1 MFNLEVRNAIKQ
13 SRVFGYEV
21 ASELKMSESA
31 FSRML
36 ARKELPSDKKEKILV
51 AIENI
56 KKAP

>member
-1 MFNLEVRNAIKQ
+1 
-13 SRVFGYEV
+13 
-21 ASELKMSESA
+21 
-31 FSRML
+31 ML